1 MSFFLTILYNMRKN
15 KMEACQLITL
25 VIWERNI
32 VDLLLYEP
40 EKFIAKI
47 KVEIQGKV
55 NGKNTEKFE
64 RKYAELERLHSH
76 FQKKLDQR
84 HTKKR
89 KKTEGKI
96 T

>member
-1 MSFFLTILYNMRKN
+1 M
-15 KMEACQLITL
+15 
-25 VIWERNI
+25 
-32 VDLLLYEP
+32 LYEP

-89 KKTEGKI
+89 TKTEGKI